1 MCQSIVRVIARCAA
15 LTIVAVVLLACR
27 KGGAATAPS
36 VASHTRAPAP
46 ATGPIDREVV
56 SFVKLMNAH
65 RISMGLSA
73 LVWDSRAAAVA
84 QAHSR
89 DMFDR
94 HYFSHTSPDGRST
107 WDRLAARGVTYSQA
121 GENIA
126 WGQGTGSAALRAW
139 LRSPGHRANIEHSS
153 YTHHGVGKVGTYWT
167 HIFIRPTRA
176 PPLRPRRQP
185 ARRPFVPRARGAWS
199 ARGK

>member
-15 LTIVAVVLLACR
+15 LTILAVMPLAR
-27 KGGAATAPS
+27 GEGGAATAPS

-46 ATGPIDREVV
+46 TTGPIDPEVV

-65 RISMGLSA
+65 RISLRLSP
-73 LVWDSRAAAVA
+73 LVWDSRVAAVA

-94 HYFSHTSPDGRST
+94 HYFSHRSPDGRST
-107 WDRLAARGVTYSQA
+107 WDRLAARGVTYSEA

-126 WGQGTGSAALRAW
+126 WGQGTGRAALTAW
-139 LRSPGHRANIEHSS
+139 LRSPGHRANIERGS

-167 HIFIRPTRA
+167 HVFIRPARA
-176 PPLRPRRQP
+176 PPLR
-185 ARRPFVPRARGAWS
+185 ARR
-199 ARGK
+199 